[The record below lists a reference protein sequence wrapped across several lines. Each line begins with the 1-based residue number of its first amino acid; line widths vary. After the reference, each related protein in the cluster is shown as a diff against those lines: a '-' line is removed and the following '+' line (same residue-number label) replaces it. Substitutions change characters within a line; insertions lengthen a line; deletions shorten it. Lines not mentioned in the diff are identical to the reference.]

1 MESLPLIPLPRKT
14 LLDLFPLPMKCLI
27 IQELRVRFLCLY
39 RLYWQAL
46 IFETEV
52 KEDIKQDG

>member
-1 MESLPLIPLPRKT
+1 MESLNLIPLPRKNP
-14 LLDLFPLPMKCLI
+14 LDLFPLPMQRRI